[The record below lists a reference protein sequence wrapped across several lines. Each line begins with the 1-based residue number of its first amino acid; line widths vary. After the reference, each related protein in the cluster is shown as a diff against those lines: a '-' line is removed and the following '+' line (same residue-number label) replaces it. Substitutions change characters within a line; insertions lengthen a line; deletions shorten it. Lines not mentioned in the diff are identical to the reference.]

1 MFKNSGIQIFWSKIT
16 WKSIIYIKNLIFD
29 HKYLYNLNILL
40 KSLDSFFH
48 HESWKGVYLWL
59 LDQTNWRFGKGL
71 VLGSSLKR
79 RSKKLKI
86 YKLKIFK
93 FTNDLCEIKTDSLR
107 DSLLECTTH
116 CFKQL
121 RSMRKAFPIT
131 QNQLGLQRLECLL
144 KFLFG
149 IFNTNAYKYCF
160 PFQNT
165 LVHELNTILKASVAE
180 WFEQTVNKHFHNVS
194 QLFELIWSN
203 FFGFNWVLI

>member
-1 MFKNSGIQIFWSKIT
+1 M
-16 WKSIIYIKNLIFD
+16 
-29 HKYLYNLNILL
+29 
-40 KSLDSFFH
+40 
-48 HESWKGVYLWL
+48 
-59 LDQTNWRFGKGL
+59 
-71 VLGSSLKR
+71 
-79 RSKKLKI
+79 
-86 YKLKIFK
+86 
-93 FTNDLCEIKTDSLR
+93 CEIKTDSLR

-121 RSMRKAFPIT
+121 RCIRKAFPIT

-194 QLFELIWSN
+194 QLVELIRLIIS
-203 FFGFNWVLI
+203 FNWVFSLKGEEENIKQLNELTQVVYIDLYLAYKYYSPIFEK